1 MATKIYTKTGD
12 DGTTGLF
19 GGARLPKH
27 HIRIEAYGT
36 VDELNSVIGWLMTF
50 VQDTDTRSLL
60 LIIQSRLFTV
70 GSNLA
75 SDPGKDMITPDL
87 VEEDITMLE
96 KSIDSMQAVLPE
108 LKHFILPGG
117 SQSVSAAHLART
129 VCRRAERK
137 CVELAYESTVEAI
150 IILYL
155 NRLSDYFFVLARWL
169 GQAEGVEEIKWV
181 PRKTKE

>member
-19 GGARLPKH
+19 GGARLSKD

-36 VDELNSVIGWLMTF
+36 VDELNAVIGWMMA
-50 VQDTDTRSLL
+50 VIPDQQIDSLL
-60 LIIQSRLFTV
+60 QNIQSRLFTI

-75 SDPGKDMITPDL
+75 SQPGKEMITPDL
-87 VEEDITMLE
+87 LEEDIALLE
-96 KSIDSMQAVLPE
+96 SSIDKMQAALTP
-108 LKHFILPGG
+108 LTHFIMPGG

-129 VCRRAERK
+129 VCRRAERR
-137 CVELAYESTVEAI
+137 CVTLSNESDVEAI

-155 NRLSDYFFVLARWL
+155 NRLSDFFFVLSRWL
-169 GQAEGVEEIKWV
+169 ADREGVAEIKWQ
-181 PRKTKE
+181 PRKKD

>member
-27 HIRIEAYGT
+27 HIRIDAYGT
-36 VDELNSVIGWLMTF
+36 VDELNAVIGWLMTF
-50 VQDTDTRSLL
+50 VKDPEARNLL
-60 LIIQSRLFTV
+60 LIIQSRLFTI

-75 SDPGKDMITPDL
+75 SDPDKDMITPDL
-87 VEEDITMLE
+87 VDEDIAMLE
-96 KSIDSMQAVLPE
+96 KSIDAMQSELPE

-137 CVELAYESTVEAI
+137 CVALASESIIEPI

-169 GQAEGVEEIKWV
+169 GQREGVEEIKWL
-181 PRKTKE
+181 PRG

>member
-27 HIRIEAYGT
+27 HIRIDAYGT
-36 VDELNSVIGWLMTF
+36 VDEFNSVIGWLMTF
-50 VQDTDTRSLL
+50 VKDPQTHELL

-75 SDPGKDMITPDL
+75 SDPDKDMITPDL
-87 VEEDITMLE
+87 VDDDIEMIE
-96 KSIDSMQAVLPE
+96 KAIDKMQSVLPE

-137 CVELAYESTVEAI
+137 CVALAHESVIEPMI
-150 IILYL
+150 LLYL

-169 GQAEGVEEIKWV
+169 GQVEGVEEIKWV
-181 PRKTKE
+181 PRKTK